1 MGLLNEL
8 KNLIVEKPMKWYD
21 VALASTDMDDIYDI
35 LRINFSNNY
44 EAMFNVLE
52 RKGLGRKFLEQ
63 LTSNWDETDL
73 DLKILQFL
81 GGPKAYKNGSIDN
94 DLLDEFIVY
103 PAIERMSTVSVTDD
117 GKILYELMDGE
128 ESMFFS
134 DDAQHIAKMVFS
146 NGFDS
151 DAFDYDTY
159 ESIEDL
165 INLLSKENYI
175 KLVRFVVIN
184 WQNEVVHSG
193 REEFETWVESDG
205 VGDDG
210 FFITPS
216 RMNHYITDDDRYNF
230 IVLLSEVD
238 EFHDLL
244 YQIKYEYSLAWSDVV
259 SNQYYGAYYKALKK
273 YLGDVVKVGTTHTYF
288 KETKKTK
295 KTEVPTKF
303 YDVTNTIRDIFLKW
317 VEHHGDIDENELYY
331 LIPGYNDLEPDVV
344 DYPEDDQEVLDGFNE
359 NFENALY

>member
-8 KNLIVEKPMKWYD
+8 KNLIVEKPTKWYD

-52 RKGLGRKFLEQ
+52 KKGLGRKFLNRI
-63 LTSNWDETDL
+63 THYWDEPDL

-81 GGPKAYKNGSIDN
+81 GGPKSYKNGSIDN
-94 DLLDEFIVY
+94 DLFDEFIVY
-103 PAIERMSTVSVTDD
+103 PAIERMSTVSVADD

-134 DDAQHIAKMVFS
+134 DNAQHIAKMVFS
-146 NGFDS
+146 DGFDP
-151 DAFDYDTY
+151 DAFDYDAY

-165 INLLSKENYI
+165 IKVLSKDNYI

-184 WQNEVVHSG
+184 WQNQVVHSR

-216 RMNHYITDDDRYNF
+216 RLNHYITDDDRYNF
-230 IVLLSEVD
+230 IVLLTEVED
-238 EFHDLL
+238 FQDLVH
-244 YQIKYEYSLAWSDVV
+244 QIKYEYNLAWSYVV
-259 SNQYYGAYYKALKK
+259 EGQYYTAYYKALKE
-273 YLGDVVKVGTTHTYF
+273 YLGDVVKVGTTHTYLSNA
-288 KETKKTK
+288 K
-295 KTEVPTKF
+295 KTEVPTRF
-303 YDVTNTIRDIFLKW
+303 YDVTNTIRDIFFKW
-317 VEHHGDIDENELYY
+317 VAHHGDIDEDELYH
-331 LIPGYNDLEPDVV
+331 LIPGYSDLDPSVS
-344 DYPEDDQEVLDGFNE
+344 DYPDDDQEVLDGFNE